1 MGDDAA
7 NAEERFRDFVTSR
20 WQAMLRTAYLLTG
33 DHGRAEDLL
42 QTALVRTHRR
52 WNRIDD
58 PELYTRRILVNLN
71 VSWWRRRRFT
81 EHLTDKIPET
91 TAEDHHAV
99 YDTRDALWAAV
110 LTLPPRMRAVLVL
123 RYFEDLPEAEVA
135 RVLDCS
141 LGTVKS
147 QASRGLDRLR
157 DHPGI
162 AALSR
167 SETSEAQPSGA
178 EAFGTGTNAKPRK
191 ETTP

>member
-1 MGDDAA
+1 METGAES
-7 NAEERFRDFVTSR
+7 AEEHFRDFVTSR

-58 PELYTRRILVNLN
+58 PELYTRRVLANLN
-71 VSWWRRRRFT
+71 ISWWRRRRIT
-81 EHLTDKIPET
+81 EHLTGTVPET
-91 TAEDHHAV
+91 AV
-99 YDTRDALWAAV
+99 QDPHTGYETRDALWTAM

-135 RVLDCS
+135 RTLGCS

-147 QASRGLDRLR
+147 QASRGLERLR
-157 DHPGI
+157 GHPGI
-162 AALSR
+162 
-167 SETSEAQPSGA
+167 
-178 EAFGTGTNAKPRK
+178 TGDPEPQTATPPR
-191 ETTP
+191 ETTTP